1 MELLCGDI
9 GGTKTLLQRVAVADD
24 TIEVMAEQRFTSGD
38 YASFDLILRDFLARQ
53 PNPDA
58 IAAACFGVAG
68 PVAQAGASQKAST
81 TNLPWH
87 MDSAELATCFNL
99 PKVALINDFE
109 AIGHGITALPESDF
123 VTLQAG
129 QPIEQGNR
137 LVIGA
142 GTGLGV
148 AQMIWSGGDYR
159 IMPAEGGH
167 ADFAPADVGQLKLA
181 EWVMRSRGRCAVE
194 FVVSGPGLVNI
205 FSCLAESQQQLNSQ
219 QYRAIMQAP
228 DPAAA
233 IAAAADEDGA
243 TLASQAME
251 LLVAAYGGQ
260 TGNFALACLP
270 RGGVYVAGGIAAKIT
285 HRLQEGKFI
294 EAFNAKGKMAQLM
307 LRMPVKVITNP
318 AVGLIGSRVYAE
330 KLVAL

>member
-24 TIEVMAEQRFTSGD
+24 AIEVMAEQRFSSGD
-38 YASFDLILRDFLARQ
+38 YVSFDLILHDFLARQ
-53 PNPDA
+53 PNSGA

-68 PVAQAGASQKAST
+68 PVTQTGASQKASV
-81 TNLPWH
+81 TNLPWQ
-87 MDSAELATCFNL
+87 MDSAELSSRFNL

-109 AIGHGITALPESDF
+109 AIGYGIAALPESDF
-123 VTLQAG
+123 VTLQTG
-129 QPIEQGNR
+129 QPIEQANR

-148 AQMIWSGGDYR
+148 AQMVWSCGDYR
-159 IMPAEGGH
+159 VIPAEGGH

-205 FSCLAESQQQLNSQ
+205 FSCLAESRQQQNSE
-219 QYRAIMQAP
+219 QYRAIMQAS

-233 IAAAADEDGA
+233 IAAAADEHSA
-243 TLASQAME
+243 ILAAQAME
-251 LLVAAYGGQ
+251 LFVAAYGGQ
-260 TGNFALACLP
+260 AGNFALACLP
-270 RGGVYVAGGIAAKIT
+270 RGGVYVAGGIAAKIVS
-285 HRLQEGKFI
+285 RLQDGKFI

-330 KLVAL
+330 KLATL